1 MSVAGVS
8 QAPQASEGS
17 GGNLLLKWLP
27 PIILVV
33 AIIGIILVIPMTTGD
48 SDARDWYRGKVG
60 GSELYRLNVIFGR
73 LVPLLAGAFIAIAL
87 MQRQMKKARE
97 VHTATSLQR
106 HTWTEVLTHW
116 LNATGVIICIITAAM
131 LLGWFDWLSLK
142 TTLLIHFIGAGFIVA
157 SVAHHVTYQLV
168 DGGQGLIR
176 WGKREPMNALAETVS
191 YTGVYRGM
199 PGAFGL
205 QMPQGARRAVQPLLR
220 RFNIVPDYSGKY
232 LATEKVISYTG
243 WAILVGVVF
252 VTGLIKSLNYVYGM
266 PGWLRQWSSFLHDG
280 AVYFFIAM
288 LIVHVAALTLV
299 PRNWALLRSMF
310 TTRVSR
316 KYAEEHLPLWA
327 EEAKPE

>member
-1 MSVAGVS
+1 MSIAEVS
-8 QAPQASEGS
+8 HGPQAPESGS
-17 GGNLLLKWLP
+17 SNLVLKWLP
-27 PIILVV
+27 PVILLIAVL
-33 AIIGIILVIPMTTGD
+33 GIVLVIPMTTGD
-48 SDARDWYRGKVG
+48 SDARYWYRGKVG

-87 MQRQMKKARE
+87 MQRQMRRARE

-106 HTWTEVLTHW
+106 HGWTEVLTHW
-116 LNATGVIICIITAAM
+116 FNAAGVVICLITAAM
-131 LLGWFDWLSLK
+131 LLGWFGGWSLE

-157 SVAHHVTYQLV
+157 SVAHHVTYQFV

-199 PGAFGL
+199 PGVFGL
-205 QMPQGARRAVQPLLR
+205 QLPQKARQKVQPLLR
-220 RFNIVPDYSGKY
+220 SFNIVPDYNGKY

-243 WAILVGVVF
+243 WATLVGVVF

-288 LIVHVAALTLV
+288 LIMHVAALTLV
-299 PRNWALLRSMF
+299 PRNWALLKSMF
-310 TTRVSR
+310 TTRISR
-316 KYAEEHLPLWA
+316 EYAEEHLPYWA

>member
-1 MSVAGVS
+1 MSVAVGTA
-8 QAPQASEGS
+8 QAEPPERGGS
-17 GGNLLLKWLP
+17 NLLLKWLP
-27 PIILVV
+27 PVVLIV
-33 AIIGIILVIPMTTGD
+33 AIIGIVLVVPMTTGD
-48 SDARDWYRGKVG
+48 SDAREWYRGKVG

-73 LVPLLAGAFIAIAL
+73 LVPLLAGAFIAIGL
-87 MQRQMKKARE
+87 MQRQMKQARE

-106 HTWTEVLTHW
+106 HGWTEVLTHW
-116 LNATGVIICIITAAM
+116 FNATGVIICLITAAW
-131 LLGWFDWLSLK
+131 LLGWVGGPSLE
-142 TTLLIHFIGAGFIVA
+142 TTLLIHFIGAGFMVA
-157 SVAHHVTYQLV
+157 AVAHHVTYQMFGGHGLV
-168 DGGQGLIR
+168 RRQKGDV
-176 WGKREPMNALAETVS
+176 KNAIAETVS
-191 YTGVYRGM
+191 YAGVYRGM
-199 PGAFGL
+199 PGAFGIQL
-205 QMPQGARRAVQPLLR
+205 PQKARQAVQPLLR
-220 RFNIVPDYSGKY
+220 RFNIVPDYNGKY

-243 WAILVGVVF
+243 WAILVGVVL